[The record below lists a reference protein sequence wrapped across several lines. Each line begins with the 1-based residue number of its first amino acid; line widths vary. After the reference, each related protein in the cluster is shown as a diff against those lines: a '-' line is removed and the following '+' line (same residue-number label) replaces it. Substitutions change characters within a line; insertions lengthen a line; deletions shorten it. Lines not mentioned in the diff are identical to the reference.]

1 MSSLNKP
8 YGVGVAPRPKQPAT
22 HAPHPPPTAMKQ
34 AVEARIPHGP
44 ASTVPR
50 GRHKSL
56 AASQAQEMQPKMQ
69 PTADSKP
76 ALTVGVLLRLIIN
89 EITTKMVKDLRQ
101 TIFIAFTSS

>member
-8 YGVGVAPRPKQPAT
+8 YGVGVAPAPKQTAQ

-34 AVEARIPHGP
+34 AAEAMIPNGP
-44 ASTVPR
+44 VSTVTA
-50 GRHKSL
+50 GRHNSL
-56 AASQAQEMQPKMQ
+56 AATQAWEMQPKMQ
-69 PTADSKP
+69 PAADTGP